1 MAHNKLGLLR
11 AAWLAGLAAAALS
24 AAAVAQAPPTA
35 PAPTAVPA
43 GSGPDP
49 QAEASDRRTGSPGAE
64 HAPRLPPDATSR
76 HTLDLPGRT
85 LRFAATAGSM
95 RLTDP
100 QGAPQADVAY
110 IDYRLEAADPRE
122 RTVAFVL
129 NGGPGAA
136 SAWLHL
142 GALGPWRLPMA
153 GDAALP
159 SAPPELVPNA
169 ETWLDFTDLVFIDP
183 VGTGYSGFA
192 RAGEEVRRRLW
203 SVDGD
208 IRSLAEVV
216 RRWLERNGRVLSPKA
231 LVGESYGGFRGP
243 RLVRALQRDE
253 GVGIGALVLVSPV
266 LDFGGRSEA
275 FDPLGW
281 AARLPTMAAAAAA
294 RATVGTLDRAD
305 LAEAER
311 YAAGDYLADLLRG
324 ERDAEAT
331 ARVAER
337 VAALTGLDPDLVRR
351 RGGRV
356 EPEEFLRE
364 LGRREGRVASAYDAT
379 ETRPDPFPLSFAG
392 RHPDPVLDGLIAP
405 LTGAMRDLYS
415 RRLGWRPEGL
425 RYELLNRAASREWD
439 WGRDRAAL
447 ESVVSLR
454 TALALDVRLRVL
466 VAHGLF
472 DLVTPYFRSKLVL
485 DQIPTGAGGD
495 RIRFAA
501 YPGGHMFYAA
511 GASRAALRNDAQA
524 MIEAR

>member
-1 MAHNKLGLLR
+1 MTRTKLAPFR
-11 AAWLAGLAAAALS
+11 AAWLAGLAAAGLS
-24 AAAVAQAPPTA
+24 AAVVAQAPPTA
-35 PAPTAVPA
+35 SAPTAVPA
-43 GSGPDP
+43 GPRPDT
-49 QAEASDRRTGSPGAE
+49 QAEATDHRTGAPAAE
-64 HAPRLPPDATSR
+64 RAPRLPPDATSQ
-76 HTLDLPGRT
+76 HTLDLPNRT
-85 LRFAATAGSM
+85 LRFAATAGSI

-110 IDYRLEAADPRE
+110 IDYRLEAADPRA
-122 RTVAFVL
+122 RAVTFVL

-159 SAPPELVPNA
+159 SAPPELLPNA

-192 RAGEEVRRRLW
+192 RPGDEVRRRLW

-216 RRWLERNGRVLSPKA
+216 RRWLEENGRVLSPKV

-253 GVGIGALVLVSPV
+253 GIGIGALVLVSPV

-281 AARLPTMAAAAAA
+281 ATRLPTMAAAA
-294 RATVGTLDRAD
+294 RAKAGTLDRAD
-305 LAEAER
+305 LAEVER
-311 YAAGDYLADLLRG
+311 YAAGDYLVDLLRG
-324 ERDAEAT
+324 ERDAEAA
-331 ARVAER
+331 ARVGER

-351 RGGRV
+351 RRGRV
-356 EPEEFLRE
+356 ETEEFLRE
-364 LGRREGRVASAYDAT
+364 LGRGEGRVASAYDAT
-379 ETRPDPFPLSFAG
+379 ETRPDPFPRSVAG

-405 LTGAMRDLYS
+405 LTSAMLDLYGS
-415 RRLGWRPEGL
+415 RLGWRPEGR
-425 RYELLNRAASREWD
+425 RYELLNRAVGREWD
-439 WGRDRAAL
+439 WGRDRVAP

-454 TALALDVRLRVL
+454 TALALDVRLRVF

-472 DLVTPYFRSKLVL
+472 DLVTPYFRSKLLL
-485 DQIPTGAGGD
+485 DQIPRGAGGD

-501 YPGGHMFYAA
+501 YPGGHMFYAV
-511 GASRAALRNDAQA
+511 GASRAALRD
-524 MIEAR
+524 EARAVVEAR